1 MTAPPSISATFYL
14 HASPRLGTDVATAE
28 AAMQAEIDKVLK
40 DGVTQDEVKRAIDR
54 MQSAAIYA
62 RDDLSTGARVIG
74 SALATGRTVADVE
87 AWPDRI
93 GAVTVAEVNEAARL
107 VFDERQSVTSVLLPA
122 PREEAAVDKASQGPR
137 PTPAAPAAR
146 APGGEGVR

>member
-1 MTAPPSISATFYL
+1 
-14 HASPRLGTDVATAE
+14 
-28 AAMQAEIDKVLK
+28 MQAEIDKIVK
-40 DGVTQDEVKRAIDR
+40 DGVTEDEVKRATER

-93 GAVTVAEVNEAARL
+93 GAVTVAEVNAAARL

-122 PREEAAVDKASQGPR
+122 PREEAAAAKSSEGPR
-137 PTPAAPAAR
+137 P
-146 APGGEGVR
+146 APGRPPAVAPSGEAR